1 MTISDEFLELACKAL
16 LYSKCE
22 TEEDFKVYK
31 AICDACQKQ
40 GISVKKFLEA
50 SYDITNAIQ
59 KKEEENG

>member
-31 AICDACQKQ
+31 AICDACKKN
-40 GISVKKFLEA
+40 GISVKKFLDTVH
-50 SYDITNAIQ
+50 DIF
-59 KKEEENG
+59 KEGENG